1 MAGVLART
9 DHNREVWKAPAGTE
23 AILQEVQGVE
33 QTLTQLE
40 MGQLNSLRINPIRQ
54 ASPSRYVA
62 WGARTLSPNAEWQYL
77 SVRHLALFSENK
89 RAQGIRMSSL

>member
-40 MGQLNSLRINPIRQ
+40 MGQLGSLGINPIRQ
-54 ASPSRYVA
+54 TSPSRYVA
-62 WGARTLSPNAEWQYL
+62 WGVRTLSPHAEWQYL
-77 SVRHLALFSENK
+77 SVHRLALFLE
-89 RAQGIRMSSL
+89 SSVHKGLE